1 MNTLKELY
9 HYREMIVSLIRKEL
23 RGRYKGSV
31 LGFFWTFL
39 NPLLQ
44 LAVYTV
50 VFTKFF
56 PSNIDK
62 YYIFLFVGLIP
73 WLFFN
78 TSLAG
83 GASSVVSQ
91 ESLVKKIYFPRLVL
105 PISFVTSAFVNML
118 LTFIVIFAVL
128 IFSGYGI
135 NVKILWALPVVMFVE
150 YLLALG
156 IAMLSSAL
164 TVYFRDLE
172 YILGIVSMA
181 WMYVTPVLYDVSVIP
196 EEYKALVYLNP
207 MTGIILCYKDILY
220 YKQLPQLKM
229 MGIAFAMGI
238 GFLIIGYVCFNLL
251 QKRFVEEL

>member
-164 TVYFRDLE
+164 TVYLRDLE

-220 YKQLPQLKM
+220 YK
-229 MGIAFAMGI
+229 
-238 GFLIIGYVCFNLL
+238 
-251 QKRFVEEL
+251 

>member
-1 MNTLKELY
+1 MNTIKELY
-9 HYREMIVSLIRKEL
+9 HYREMIASLIKKEL

-83 GASSVVSQ
+83 GAASVVSQ

-135 NVKILWALPVVMFVE
+135 NIKILWALPIVMIVE

-181 WMYVTPVLYDVSVIP
+181 WMYITPVLYDISVVP

-207 MTGIILCYKDILY
+207 MTGVILCYKDILY
-220 YKQLPQLKM
+220 YKQLPQLET
-229 MGIAFAMGI
+229 MGIAFIMGVGFLVI
-238 GFLIIGYVCFNLL
+238 GFVCFNVL

>member
-1 MNTLKELY
+1 MNTIKELFQ
-9 HYREMIVSLIRKEL
+9 YREMIASLIKKEL

-50 VFTKFF
+50 VFTVFF
-56 PSNIDK
+56 PSNIEK

-83 GASSVVSQ
+83 GAASVVSQ

-135 NVKILWALPVVMFVE
+135 NIKVLWALPLVMIVE

-172 YILGIVSMA
+172 YILGIVAMA
-181 WMYVTPVLYDVSVIP
+181 WMYITPVLYDMSVVP
-196 EEYKALVYLNP
+196 EEFRTLVYLNP

-220 YKQLPQLKM
+220 YKQLPQLET
-229 MGIAFAMGI
+229 MGIAFVMGV
-238 GFLIIGYVCFNLL
+238 GFLVVGFVCFNKL